1 MKVNVAGAGAGKTT
15 KMADLITEFYIPEG
29 KIVFCIAFTNAA
41 ADNIENKVAEKLGS
55 VPNNIKI
62 STIHSFLYQ
71 ELIAP
76 FYYFLYRKHF
86 EQLSV
91 IELPNDQKY
100 KRTKL
105 SELENGNVLHYTLI
119 PEKAKWV
126 VYQKSGDTKAIK
138 ELRKKLLDY
147 FAGYCAAIFVDEAQD
162 ISKDIKHILD
172 SLNQAGIDVVL
183 YGDPKQDVKGLGCF
197 KEIIDNTTDVRYI
210 PDCFRCPQIH
220 LNLSN
225 KLATDAQRQVAS
237 KHNAAGSLEVVF
249 ESDID
254 DVRQLLYDGNYGL
267 HYISMKR
274 DRFETHEKQ
283 EKNKRFEALYHEVY
297 RAMADKWD
305 GVKSEIEI
313 RRAAFYITE
322 KMLEAFDKGVNV
334 ARIIS
339 EWVKTK
345 AFNSLPR
352 QKYAQMASVFQCRS
366 VVTNDIP
373 VVSSIES
380 IKGLEAE
387 RCLFILTTDLAP
399 YLFGKKTEDNKT
411 SHLLYVA
418 LTRSL
423 DNLTI
428 LVTKE
433 VEAVYTKAA
442 IVAFFNSSIRDD
454 ET

>member
-15 KMADLITEFYIPEG
+15 KMADLITEFCIPEG
-29 KIVFCIAFTNAA
+29 KLVFCIAFTNAA
-41 ADNIENKVAEKLGS
+41 AANIENKVAEKLGM

-76 FYYFLYRKHF
+76 FYYFLYGKQF

-100 KRTKL
+100 KRAKL
-105 SELENGNVLHYTLI
+105 SELENGNVLHYTMI

-126 VYQKSGDTKAIK
+126 AYQKSGDVKAIK
-138 ELRKKLLDY
+138 ELRKKLLNH

-162 ISKDIKHILD
+162 ISKDIKHILEA
-172 SLNQAGIDVVL
+172 LNQAGIDIVL

-197 KEIIDNTTDVRYI
+197 KEIIDNSTDVRYI

-225 KLATDAQRQVAS
+225 TLAADTQQQVAS
-237 KHNAAGSLEVVF
+237 EHNLAGSLDVVY
-249 ESDID
+249 ESDIED
-254 DVRQLLYDGNYGL
+254 FKQFIVDGNYGL
-267 HYISMKR
+267 QYISMKR

-283 EKNKRFEALYHEVY
+283 AKNKRFDTLYHEVY
-297 RAMADKWD
+297 RAMMDKWD
-305 GVKSEIEI
+305 GVKSEMEI
-313 RRAAFYITE
+313 RRVAFYVTE
-322 KMLEAFDKGVNV
+322 QMLEAFDNGGN
-334 ARIIS
+334 AAGIIS
-339 EWVKTK
+339 EWVKAN
-345 AFNSLPR
+345 AFNTLPR
-352 QKYAQMASVFQCRS
+352 QKYAQMVTTFQSES
-366 VVTNDIP
+366 VVANDIP
-373 VVSSIES
+373 VVPSIES

-399 YLFGKKTEDNKT
+399 YLFRKKTEDNKT

-423 DNLTI
+423 DCLTI
-428 LVTKE
+428 FISKE
-433 VEAVYTKAA
+433 VESLYTR
-442 IVAFFNSSIRDD
+442 SSIDLFFAPLTVK
-454 ET
+454 EA

>member
-1 MKVNVAGAGAGKTT
+1 MKVNVAGAGAGKTS
-15 KMADLITEFYIPEG
+15 KMADLISEFCIPEG
-29 KIVFCIAFTNAA
+29 KLVFCIAFTNAA
-41 ADNIENKVAEKLGS
+41 ADNIEKKVAEKSGM

-76 FYYFLYRKHF
+76 FYYFLYRKQF

-100 KRTKL
+100 KRAKL
-105 SELENGNVLHYTLI
+105 SELENCNILHYTMI

-126 VYQKSGDTKAIK
+126 VYQKSGDVKAIK
-138 ELRKKLLDY
+138 ELRKKLLNH

-162 ISKDIKHILD
+162 ISKDIKHVLEA
-172 SLNQAGIDVVL
+172 LNQAGIDIVL

-210 PDCFRCPQIH
+210 PDCYRCPQIH

-225 KLATDAQRQVAS
+225 TLAADTQQQVAS
-237 KHNAAGSLEVVF
+237 EHNLAGSLEVVY
-249 ESDID
+249 ESDIED
-254 DVRQLLYDGNYGL
+254 IKQFIIDGNYGL
-267 HYISMKR
+267 QYISTKR

-283 EKNKRFEALYHEVY
+283 AKNKRFDTLYHEVH
-297 RAMADKWD
+297 RAMMDKWD
-305 GVKSEIEI
+305 GVKSEMEI
-313 RRAAFYITE
+313 HRAAFYVAE
-322 KMLEAFDKGVNV
+322 QMLEAFDNGGT
-334 ARIIS
+334 AAGIIS
-339 EWVKTK
+339 EWVKAN
-345 AFNSLPR
+345 AFNTLPR
-352 QKYAQMASVFQCRS
+352 QKYAQMATIFQS
-366 VVTNDIP
+366 KNVVANDIP
-373 VVSSIES
+373 VVPSIES

-399 YLFGKKTEDNKT
+399 YLFRKKTEDNKT

-423 DNLTI
+423 DCLTI
-428 LVTKE
+428 LVSKE
-433 VEAVYTKAA
+433 VESLYSRTF
-442 IVAFFNSSIRDD
+442 IESFFAQLL
-454 ET
+454 